1 MIEWKQR
8 VQKLRRFD
16 VETTQ
21 KNPQGEL
28 INISSI
34 LEVKPTSKRCHNF
47 HVDSPFKINEIS
59 ANIQRGNSTLN
70 RWQIDEYVSIGLQR
84 AWVDLQVDKNW
95 TWSFRSCFSI
105 PLVWFYHFYL
115 FPPFVCFFRLY
126 PNFYL
131 SSDQSKTMKIAK
143 FYYGERNF
151 IFELNG
157 KWSTK
162 YKSINHYFLSQN
174 NDIPR

>member
-1 MIEWKQR
+1 MNIKYWHYNLCQCYFEEDKNSLFIIICVVAKFPKDIVPVVPISVITSKLLKLHRLSTIPDQLRIGCQSRTCQVMIEWKQR

-21 KNPQGEL
+21 KNPLGEL

-34 LEVKPTSKRCHNF
+34 LEIKPTSKRCHNF

-84 AWVDLQVDKNW
+84 A
-95 TWSFRSCFSI
+95 
-105 PLVWFYHFYL
+105 
-115 FPPFVCFFRLY
+115 
-126 PNFYL
+126 
-131 SSDQSKTMKIAK
+131 
-143 FYYGERNF
+143 
-151 IFELNG
+151 
-157 KWSTK
+157 
-162 YKSINHYFLSQN
+162 
-174 NDIPR
+174 

>member
-1 MIEWKQR
+1 METASTEVASIRCRNNTKKSTGRTHQYF
-8 VQKLRRFD
+8 VDFGSQTH
-16 VETTQ
+16 VETM
-21 KNPQGEL
+21 
-28 INISSI
+28 SY
-34 LEVKPTSKRCHNF
+34 F

-174 NDIPR
+174 YDIPW